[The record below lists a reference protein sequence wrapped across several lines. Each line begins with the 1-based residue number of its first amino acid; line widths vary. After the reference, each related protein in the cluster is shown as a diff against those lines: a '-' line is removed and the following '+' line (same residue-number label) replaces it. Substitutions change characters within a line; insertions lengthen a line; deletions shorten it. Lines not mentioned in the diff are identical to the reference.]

1 MATTV
6 SLQKVFA
13 ASTTYITDH
22 ESNYTKIESAINS
35 IYGMVQGQSAISGS
49 ADQRL
54 SELYDRNG
62 IFGKASYKPVAAT
75 LSPSPYNMTVAA
87 GAYWSGAEYRNSAVS
102 TTIALL
108 SFSTG
113 TLYLN
118 VPAGGLPTVTTS
130 AGGDTAWQF
139 AWDATTKVVSSVA
152 LYSTCDILFDGDDYN
167 AAISGYDSLDA
178 RLDAIAAGST
188 FLPGQYAERSAAHSG
203 LNFGYYGG
211 LVHNDNVVTATVD
224 GTVLLTNAVLN
235 YIEVNISTGA
245 VTANTSG
252 FTTGRIP
259 LFTVTPS
266 GGSIAAVV
274 DKRTWAR
281 GGGAGSHSQNTD
293 VGTDAAEFKL
303 LRTVTGTPSSD
314 GFLKVERGTSPDVS
328 LKWNETLDKWQYTND
343 GTTFSDIGSGSGV
356 DLGAQGLTKYKA
368 LADPTLILE
377 QLAGSTD
384 GAYVQ
389 KNMGSSGD
397 GYITD
402 APQGV
407 AALVLRVAFWDTTP
421 SSTVNIKF
429 KQYGAISSPLKAYTV
444 WGGTAEHSGYLSTIV
459 IPGDDGNTSSPTIGY
474 EYLKTASG
482 AGNCNVR
489 VWLMGYYIRVTG
501 VGTQTK
507 AFTSTGNVATAN
519 SSTNFNKTSFLNR
532 GLVYLL
538 KLTETGGVS
547 TGTYNIE
554 IYSKDTF
561 LAADLLYQ
569 ATGISST
576 ANSRIY
582 TDRLPFMYLDSDSTN
597 ELHIKIVNND
607 ATNNMTFT
615 FALTAE
621 QFL

>member
-6 SLQKVFA
+6 SLVKVFA
-13 ASTTYITDH
+13 ASASYVADH
-22 ESNYTKIESAINS
+22 ESNYTKIEAAINS
-35 IYGMVQGQSAISGS
+35 LYSSVQGTASSVG
-49 ADQRL
+49 ADVRL
-54 SELYDRNG
+54 NEIYDRNG
-62 IFGKASYKPVAAT
+62 IIGKASYKPVAAT

-87 GAYWSGAEYRNSAVS
+87 GSYWSGSEYRTSLQ

-108 SFSTG
+108 SFSTA

-118 VPAGGLPTVTTS
+118 VPTGGIPTVTTS
-130 AGGDTAWQF
+130 ATADTAWQF
-139 AWDATTKVVSSVA
+139 SWDASTHVVSSVIF
-152 LYSTCDILFDGDDYN
+152 YSSTCDILFDGDDYN

-178 RLDAIAAGST
+178 RLDAIAAAST

-211 LVHNDNVVTATVD
+211 LVHNDNVVTSTSD
-224 GTVLLTNAVLN
+224 GTVALTNATTN
-235 YIEVNISTGA
+235 YVEVNVSTGA

-252 FTTGRIP
+252 FTSGRIP
-259 LFTVTPS
+259 LFTVVTS
-266 GGSIAAVV
+266 GGAISTVT

-281 GGGAGSHSQNTD
+281 GGGTGSHAQNTD
-293 VGTDAAEFKL
+293 IGTDSADFKL
-303 LRTVTGTPSSD
+303 LRTVTGTPSSN
-314 GFLKVERGTSPDVS
+314 GSFTIERGTSPDVS
-328 LKWNETLDKWQYTND
+328 LRWNETTDKWQYTND
-343 GTTFSDIGSGSGV
+343 GTTFNDMGSGSGI

-368 LADPTLILE
+368 LDDPILILE

-389 KNMGSSGD
+389 KNLGPSGD
-397 GYITD
+397 GYISD

-407 AALVLRVAFWDTTP
+407 AALVLRVAFWDSAP
-421 SSTVNIKF
+421 GSTINIKF
-429 KQYGAISSPLKAYTV
+429 KQYGAVSSPTKSYTV
-444 WGGTAEHSGYLSTIV
+444 WGGTSEHSGYLSTLV
-459 IPGDDGNTSSPTIGY
+459 IPGDNGNTSSPTIGY

-482 AGNCNVR
+482 SGTCNVR

-507 AFTSTGNVATAN
+507 AFSSASNVAAANTST
-519 SSTNFNKTSFLNR
+519 SFNKTSFVNR

-538 KLTETGGVS
+538 KLTETGGTS
-547 TGTYNIE
+547 TGTYDVNI
-554 IYSKDTF
+554 YAKDTF
-561 LAADLLYQ
+561 LAADLLYS

-582 TDRLPFMYLDSDSTN
+582 TDRLPFMYLDSDNTS
-597 ELHIKIVNND
+597 ELHIKITNND

-615 FALTAE
+615 FALTCE